1 MVAEASA
8 ELAAGAD
15 TKSGVSPVAWCEHAG
30 EKEQEG
36 EDSVKH
42 GRYSTDLWEYDTIHT
57 Q

>member
-42 GRYSTDLWEYDTIHT
+42 GRYSADLWEYDTIHT

>member
-8 ELAAGAD
+8 ELAARAD

-30 EKEQEG
+30 KKEQEG

-42 GRYSTDLWEYDTIHT
+42 GRYSTDLREYDKIRT